1 MAVGFLV
8 LVDTRLAA
16 QVDNQLTTL
25 VDEQLAAQVNPH
37 APSETDHP
45 VDSTGSL
52 LTGQRVMQTFD
63 FEERDMHLDDLPMYW
78 SKTPPQPGFHHFGG
92 GILDSTRFRSGKFS
106 FKLNPDGGS
115 VGFQYHRKRI
125 PIKPGSDFQIAGFV
139 HLENAPTCRG
149 RITCSFTD
157 RNGKIIPESLH
168 SSELVSNADQLSDG
182 WAPLKVYIPGSFPS
196 ARYLTVGIY
205 LLQQQQWNQDEI
217 SLSQIIPRDIK
228 AVAWFDDITI
238 YQLPRVILRT
248 SKTSNVFD
256 GREEAVLQIEVEG
269 INSLDYQVQLTVH
282 QANGKLIHDES
293 WLLTG
298 IVDGARTR
306 EIVLGDLKAGL
317 YHANLK
323 ILSGGKFIA
332 NSKLTFARLAPL
344 SGAPATSGINFGVLA
359 LDHNAG
365 DFDAII
371 ELTRQSN
378 AKLIKIPVWRRKN
391 EQSGSITT
399 TPDFD
404 RILLEL
410 QQNNIQVTA
419 AFSEISTT
427 LALKVDINRRE
438 LLDILSL
445 NPEIWRPQVASVL
458 AQYAH
463 QIPYWQIGD
472 DTVTENVS
480 WDPRIRSVIDV
491 LQNEFNKLVSDT
503 VIATTLNGMFQVDLD
518 QVGTSNIALGIPSAV
533 IPSQIPDYIQDC
545 RDRNLDL
552 VWVKIEPLA
561 EQIYSREHRLTDFA
575 KRIIFAKK
583 AHPQA
588 IFINHPWKLSQ
599 YNARQRYEPTELLP
613 VFRTFADHLGGA
625 GYVGQFNLAPKVPAM
640 IFDREGT
647 GCLICWNDDYNP
659 KDPQNQ
665 SKFKVLLGENVTQ
678 IDMFGNRKA
687 LNTENSL
694 TELTI
699 TSQPVIISGINTA
712 LASLRANL
720 KLNPSVVDAGIL
732 SREVELSFKNP
743 FKMPISGRFRFLRT
757 GINQQ
762 NWLIEPVA
770 FSFTLRP
777 GETIRQ
783 PIILKFPRN
792 ELGGE
797 KILDTLITLDADRP
811 YRIRQAIPFEIKLTG
826 VELSIFARREGE
838 SDLLVQQ
845 VVTNVS
851 EEKISLQSFIDLP
864 DSDRLERAIPHLA
877 PGATVTKSFRIK
889 NADQWIGQ
897 YLRIGLYDPK
907 GTRRI
912 NYNLKI
918 N

>member
-8 LVDTRLAA
+8 LVDTHLVA
-16 QVDNQLTTL
+16 QVDNQLTAQGDDQFT
-25 VDEQLAAQVNPH
+25 AQVNPH

-63 FEERDMHLDDLPMYW
+63 FEERDVHLDDLPMYW

-92 GILDSTRFRSGKFS
+92 GILDSTHSRSGKFS

-125 PIKPGSDFQIAGFV
+125 PIKPGSDFQVAGFV
-139 HLENAPTCRG
+139 HLENSPTCRAQ
-149 RITCSFTD
+149 ITCSFTD

-168 SSELVSNADQLSDG
+168 CSELVSNADQLSDG

-256 GREEAVLQIEVEG
+256 GSEEALLQIEVEG

-306 EIVLGDLKAGL
+306 EIVLGDLEAGL

-332 NSKLTFARLAPL
+332 NSKLTFARLAQL

-391 EQSGSITT
+391 DQSGSITT

-491 LQNEFNKLVSDT
+491 LQNEFNKLVSNT

-533 IPSQIPDYIQDC
+533 IPAQIPDYIQDC

-552 VWVKIEPLA
+552 VWIKIEPLA
-561 EQIYSREHRLTDFA
+561 EQIYSRENRLIDFA
-575 KRIIFAKK
+575 KRIIFAKI

-588 IFINHPWKLSQ
+588 IFINHPWKLTQ

-625 GYVGQFNLAPKVPAM
+625 DYVGQFNLAPKVPAM
-640 IFDREGT
+640 IFDCEGT
-647 GCLICWNDDYNP
+647 GCLICWNDDFNP
-659 KDPQNQ
+659 KDPRNM
-665 SKFKVLLGENVTQ
+665 SKFKVLLGENVSQ

-687 LNTENSL
+687 LKTDNGL
-694 TELTI
+694 TELAI

-743 FKMPISGRFRFLRT
+743 FKIPVSGRFRFLRT

-762 NWLIEPVA
+762 NWLIEPIA

-783 PIILKFPRN
+783 PITLKFPRN

-864 DSDRLERAIPHLA
+864 DSDRLERAIPHLD

-889 NADQWIGQ
+889 NADQWIGK
-897 YLRIGLYDPK
+897 YLRVGLYDPK